1 MRLTN
6 PRRTLPMILHTT
18 PAPPSSFWRA
28 FGLVAV
34 VAAFL
39 AYAVPGVIRAS
50 LKEQRLHTQEI
61 NR

>member
-1 MRLTN
+1 MSLTN

-18 PAPPSSFWRA
+18 PSPPSSFWRA

-39 AYAVPGVIRAS
+39 MYAVPGVIRAS
-50 LKEQRLHTQEI
+50 LKEQRLHQET
-61 NR
+61 R

>member
-18 PAPPSSFWRA
+18 PPPTSFWRA

-34 VAAFL
+34 VTAFL
-39 AYAVPGVIRAS
+39 AYAVPGVIRSAV
-50 LKEQRLHTQEI
+50 KEQRLHTQE
-61 NR
+61 RR

>member
-18 PAPPSSFWRA
+18 PPPPSSFWRA
-28 FGLVAV
+28 WVLVAL

-39 AYAVPGVIRAS
+39 AYAVPGAIRAS
-50 LKEQRLHTQEI
+50 LKEQRLHQEI

>member
-18 PAPPSSFWRA
+18 PAPSSFWRA

-39 AYAVPGVIRAS
+39 AYAVPGVIQAS
-50 LKEQRLHTQEI
+50 LKEQRLHTQE
-61 NR
+61 RRP